1 MSVLTPCAEALH
13 SLLFP
18 FWWQGVYIP
27 VLPQQCWDVMEAPVP
42 FFVGL
47 HGDYLDVTPPERR
60 PVDVVIVD
68 LDMNRVLVPP
78 CIFED
83 DETINAMSA
92 MPLRASRVSTDGD
105 GAVKGPRLPKREEEK
120 LFKGLLNNIP
130 KGLAKGYG
138 GRPLVSLVR
147 QRGRTVGSSG
157 GVVGARLGGRVRA
170 SVGGADRADR
180 DSLSLPDDFAFMG
193 SGNPTEVTAF
203 STSAGIITAGGIG
216 GIARSSRA
224 SGASVRFE
232 GNRGNGKHSQ
242 HSRGLSGRGLAGGG
256 GDDKETGAQV
266 AHVRFEFLRALVSVF
281 RNYRKC
287 IGEPKAG
294 ASGGDDGN
302 GGRWEGHP
310 PSPEFDKDA
319 FLHDCTKDRSNAVTL
334 LLTRLLDSQMW
345 ERFLALRSAD
355 PNHPEV
361 SLRVPY
367 TCTIRVSYTCT
378 IHVHA
383 GVPWYKYYI
392 YLNKRRERVLP

>member
-1 MSVLTPCAEALH
+1 VSVLTPCAEALH

-47 HGDYLDVTPPERR
+47 HGDYLDVIPPERR

-68 LDMNRVLVPP
+68 LDMNRVHVPP

-120 LFKGLLNNIP
+120 LFKGLLNIP

-138 GRPLVSLVR
+138 GTLVSLVR
-147 QRGRTVGSSG
+147 QRGRTIGSSG

-170 SVGGADRADR
+170 SVGGADREV
-180 DSLSLPDDFAFMG
+180 SLPDDFAFVG

-203 STSAGIITAGGIG
+203 STSAGIITAGGT
-216 GIARSSRA
+216 RSSRA

-232 GNRGNGKHSQ
+232 GNRGNGKHS
-242 HSRGLSGRGLAGGG
+242 RGLSGRGLGGGG

-266 AHVRFEFLRALVSVF
+266 AHVRFEFLRALVSIF

-287 IGEPKAG
+287 IGEPTAG

-361 SLRVPY
+361 RVPY
-367 TCTIRVSYTCT
+367 TCASTIRAC
-378 IHVHA
+378 
-383 GVPWYKYYI
+383 VPW
-392 YLNKRRERVLP
+392 